1 MSLDYQFFSTTKG
14 HNNCAILHLKFS
26 PDGNLLLSVAQ
37 DSSICIWDCSPLMY
51 NQPIQPYLSFTSQQG
66 LVTSIAWCSLNSEFI
81 TGGSDGTIQVW
92 NIKDNKVEQS
102 AILKGHHDS
111 ITCVAARVTNIL
123 TITSGSKDGDIKV
136 WYSNGESKTL
146 PKTHKGAV
154 TSIDYSPFSA
164 RNLIITG
171 GYDGSINLYDIDKNQ
186 CLQSWFESVEMSR
199 LYPPISCVRFSPNGR
214 FILVSS
220 MDNVIRLFDL
230 STHKCKRIY
239 VGHSNQEYVGN
250 NLISVMH
257 TINCGIITKG
267 SGSKDHCYIVSGSQ
281 DGNIWIWN
289 LQNKKPVQIIP
300 FLNPD
305 EIKLI
310 NDQYPLL
317 TKEIHAWCI
326 DFHPF
331 LKYIVAGSNFDGS
344 IKFWKS
350 EMLIHDDSDILSD
363 ALLGLSVS

>member
-1 MSLDYQFFSTTKG
+1 MSLDYQLFSTTKG
-14 HNNCAILHLKFS
+14 HNNCTILHLKFS

-37 DSSICIWDCSPLMY
+37 DSSICLWDCRPLVY

-66 LVTSIAWCSLNSEFI
+66 LITSIAWCSINSEFI
-81 TGGSDGTIQVW
+81 TGGGDGSIQIW
-92 NIKDNKVEQS
+92 SIKDNNIEQS
-102 AILKGHHDS
+102 AVLKGHNDS
-111 ITCVAARVTNIL
+111 ITCIAAQVTNIL
-123 TITSGSKDGDIKV
+123 TISSGSKDGDVKV

-146 PKTHKGAV
+146 PKTHRGAV

-171 GYDGSINLYDIDKNQ
+171 GYDGSINLFDIDKNQ
-186 CLQSWFESVEMSR
+186 CLQSWFENVEMTR
-199 LYPPISCVRFSPNGR
+199 IYPPISCVQFSPNGR

-239 VGHSNQEYVGN
+239 IGHKNQEYGN
-250 NLISVMH
+250 NSIMSVMH

-300 FLNPD
+300 FLTQ
-305 EIKLI
+305 EEMKTAQE
-310 NDQYPLL
+310 QYSLL
-317 TKEIHAWCI
+317 NEDIHAWCV

-331 LKYIVAGSNFDGS
+331 LKYIVAGSNLDGS

-350 EMLIHDDSDILSD
+350 EILMHDDSDILSD